1 MWRENVTASRFPD
14 KVVIVLRRA
23 RQVTLVSLFAFISE
37 LCPNRQVTGGG
48 AGRAGSSGTDQATT
62 GEAGTAETGDRGEVI
77 AAVFRGDAPLYPPG
91 VAAQVSLAV
100 AAKASAENFPV
111 ALRVLPKRWRA
122 HLTAL
127 YGFARLTDD
136 IGDEPLPGMP
146 RDAAAETITATR
158 LRLLDELQSD
168 VARIYDDEAAEPDL
182 QAVRDLKRT
191 VKDCAIPAQPL
202 YDLIQAN
209 RQDQL
214 VTRYGTYSE
223 LDDYCKLSANPVGQ
237 VVLYI
242 MKAATPERLR
252 ASDSVC
258 TALQVIE
265 HLQDVAEDL
274 ANGRIYLPRQ
284 DMDAH
289 QVTEADLAEKTASKR
304 VRDLI
309 KFEADRAKQ
318 LLDDGAPLA
327 GTLKGAARLAISG
340 YVAGGRATLK
350 AIEGGGYD
358 VLHSTPRPGK
368 ADTLA
373 LMASCYI
380 KGR

>member
-1 MWRENVTASRFPD
+1 M
-14 KVVIVLRRA
+14 
-23 RQVTLVSLFAFISE
+23 FAFISE
-37 LCPNRQVTGGG
+37 LCPNRQVTGTG
-48 AGRAGSSGTDQATT
+48 AGRAGSSGTN
-62 GEAGTAETGDRGEVI
+62 GAGTAEEGDRGE
-77 AAVFRGDAPLYPPG
+77 AVA
-91 VAAQVSLAV
+91 VAARVSLAV

-146 RDAAAETITATR
+146 HDATQETITATR
-158 LRLLDELQSD
+158 LKLLDELQSD
-168 VARIYDDEAAEPDL
+168 VARIYDDQAPEPDL
-182 QAVRDLKRT
+182 EAIKALKRT
-191 VKDCAIPAQPL
+191 VKDCAIPAKPF
-202 YDLIQAN
+202 YDLILAN

-214 VTRYGTYSE
+214 VTRYETYQE
-223 LDDYCKLSANPVGQ
+223 LEDYCKLSANPVGQ

-242 MKAATPERLR
+242 MGAATSARIA

-265 HLQDVAEDL
+265 HTQDVAEDL

-284 DMDAH
+284 DMDAY
-289 QVTEADLAEKTASKR
+289 QVTEADLAEPSAGTK

-309 KFEADRAKQ
+309 RFEADRARR
-318 LLDDGAPLA
+318 LLDEGAPLV
-327 GTLKGAARLAISG
+327 GTLKGAARLAIAG
-340 YVAGGRATLK
+340 YVGGGRATLK
-350 AIEGGGYD
+350 AIEASGYD
-358 VLHSTPRPGK
+358 VLRSTPRPGK
-368 ADTLA
+368 TDTLA
-373 LMASCYI
+373 MMASCYI